1 MTVSG
6 IICPACGSPNLQG
19 ADTCKECNQSLV
31 GQSGEKAGVFDMP
44 LHKVGV
50 RKPECVERGTT
61 VAEVLD
67 RLKGRN
73 VGCVLV
79 VGDEGRL
86 VGIFTERDVLY
97 RVAGLVEK
105 TDELPVDSLMTP
117 RPSALASDASLGQ
130 LLHLM
135 ALHGLRHVPI
145 VDAQQRPVGF
155 VAYRDIL
162 RFIEGLFDSAA

>member
-6 IICPACGSPNLQG
+6 IVCPACGTQNLQG

-31 GQSGEKAGVFDMP
+31 GQMAEKAGVFDMP
-44 LHKVGV
+44 LHKIGV
-50 RKPECVERGTT
+50 RQPECVKRGTP
-61 VAEVLD
+61 VDEVLD

-79 VGDEGRL
+79 VGHDGKL

-117 RPSALASDASLGQ
+117 GPSALGSDANLGQ

-145 VDAQQRPVGF
+145 VDNEQRPVGF

-162 RFIEGLFDSAA
+162 RFIEGLFDSSA